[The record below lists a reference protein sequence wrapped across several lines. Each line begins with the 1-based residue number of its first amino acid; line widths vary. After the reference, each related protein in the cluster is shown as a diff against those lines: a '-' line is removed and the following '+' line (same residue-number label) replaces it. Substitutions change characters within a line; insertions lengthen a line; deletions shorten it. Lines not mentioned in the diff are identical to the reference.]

1 MRFKYVRYSSEHEF
15 WENNASE
22 DWFMRTVTYKM
33 YVRTESELE
42 PCNMKSAG
50 CYIFYQ
56 CTECCVDWLWKQ
68 AQGNGKQPQKRTRN
82 GYALGKE
89 ET

>member
-15 WENNASE
+15 LENNASE
-22 DWFMRTVTYKM
+22 DWFTRTFTYKL

-56 CTECCVDWLWKQ
+56 CTGYCVDYENKL
-68 AQGNGKQPQKRTRN
+68 
-82 GYALGKE
+82 KE
-89 ET
+89 MENNNSWHLIDILLRMN